1 MADAHDIRFAP
12 DSKVRA
18 QACQSVLNWSAWW
31 PNGGKERELERGEW
45 TEWAAGSEI

>member
-12 DSKVRA
+12 ESK
-18 QACQSVLNWSAWW
+18 ACQSVLKWSAWW
-31 PNGGKERELERGEW
+31 PNGGKKRELERGEW